1 MGTSLTLPID
11 VQQHFSCLVNYQKG
25 IRANNIGILFGWQR
39 HGAFGVCEIKFYLEE
54 LVLIFLN

>member
-25 IRANNIGILFGWQR
+25 IRATDIGILFGWQ
-39 HGAFGVCEIKFYLEE
+39 
-54 LVLIFLN
+54 